1 MRARAENDGISVHA
15 IAGTRVVCLGMD
27 ATKKAARGLLGFAIE
42 RREGRKKPVW
52 LKGIRYFEAAP
63 PENAAAGMPVPSDQG
78 PIQGFLWGDY
88 GAEPGTRYAYRVH
101 PVYGKPG
108 NLRLGDSVEVTV
120 STEPLDSP
128 DHAIYFNRGAAGSQA
143 YTRHFGDHRRWYK
156 VDKYGRDKWVE
167 FIKPGDVPEH
177 EGYKWL
183 SRGLEEAVLEFIGQA
198 NGRGWGLRAAV
209 YEFEYAPVIQAFVD
223 ALESGADVR
232 IVYDAKQSG
241 KDKTGPWKATLRAL
255 RQVGLRDGGS
265 IRRFEEMTIPRTI
278 TTISHNKFIVLLRDG
293 EPVAVWTGSANMTP
307 GGIFGQSNVGQIVRD
322 PALAARYYAYWQKLS
337 EDPQTNDIRSWN
349 VAQQPDLEGPPPPD
363 SITPI
368 FSPRPTLGMLEW
380 YAERLAEAKSSVH
393 FTAAFGVAQQVA
405 GKLMTAR
412 PISADD
418 PFLRY
423 ILLESKPSPQASKKS
438 RDGAI
443 AKGRTPPLDYY
454 DFSKVANNRC
464 AWGALTRQ
472 RQGDRDSQRVLEESL
487 SGLDTHV
494 EYLHTKYM
502 LVDPLTDDPI
512 VITGSA
518 NFSDASTRSNDEN
531 MLVIRGNT
539 RVADV
544 FLGEFMRTFKHFEV
558 RNLLNEIKDDEAGAA
573 FYLCPDDSWTKPY
586 YQDDTPQ
593 MAERLLF
600 R

>member
-52 LKGIRYFEAAP
+52 LKGLRYFEAAP
-63 PENAAAGMPVPSDQG
+63 PENPAAGMPVPSDQG

-88 GAEPGTRYAYRVH
+88 GASPGTRYVYRVH

-108 NLRLGDSVEVTV
+108 KTRSGEPVEVAV
-120 STEPLDSP
+120 ATEPLDAP
-128 DHAIYFNRGAAGSQA
+128 DHGIFFNRGAAGSQA
-143 YTRHFGDHRRWYK
+143 YTRHFGDYRRWYK
-156 VDKYGRDKWVE
+156 VDKYGRDRWVE
-167 FIKPGDVPEH
+167 FIRPGDVPDREA
-177 EGYKWL
+177 YQWL
-183 SRGLEEAVLEFIGQA
+183 SRGLEEAALEFIGQA
-198 NGRGWGLRAAV
+198 KGKGWGLRAAV
-209 YEFEYAPVIQAFVD
+209 YEFEYLPVIQAFVD
-223 ALESGADVR
+223 SLESGADVK

-241 KDKTGPWKATLRAL
+241 KDKTGPWRATERAL
-255 RQVGLRDGGS
+255 RKVGLRDGGS
-265 IRRFEEMTIPRTI
+265 IKRFERMTIPRTI

-293 EPVAVWTGSANMTP
+293 KPVQVWTGSANMTP
-307 GGIFGQSNVGQIVRD
+307 GGIFGQSNLGQIVRD
-322 PALAARYYAYWQKLS
+322 PEVAARYYEYWQKLA
-337 EDPQTNDIRSWN
+337 EDPPTQEIRKWN
-349 VAQQPDLEGPPPPD
+349 VERQPDLEGPPPPD

-368 FSPRPTLGMLEW
+368 FSPRPTLGMLGW
-380 YAERLAEAKSSVH
+380 YAERLAEAKRSVH
-393 FTAAFGVAQQVA
+393 FTAAFGVAQQIA
-405 GKLMTAR
+405 DKLMVER
-412 PISADD
+412 PITQDD

-423 ILLESKPSPQASKKS
+423 VLLESKPSPQASKK
-438 RDGAI
+438 RKDGARSG
-443 AKGRTPPLDYY
+443 GRPVPLDYY
-454 DFSKVANNRC
+454 DFAAIPNNRC

-472 RQGDRDSQRVLEESL
+472 RKGERDAQRVLEESL

-494 EYLHTKYM
+494 EYLHTKFM
-502 LVDPLTDDPI
+502 IVDPLTDDPI

-544 FLGEFMRTFKHFEV
+544 FLGEFMRTFKHFEL
-558 RNLLNEIKDDEAGAA
+558 RNMVNEMSDDDQRAS
-573 FYLCPDDSWTKPY
+573 FYLCPDDSWTRPY
-586 YQDDTPQ
+586 YEDGTPQ